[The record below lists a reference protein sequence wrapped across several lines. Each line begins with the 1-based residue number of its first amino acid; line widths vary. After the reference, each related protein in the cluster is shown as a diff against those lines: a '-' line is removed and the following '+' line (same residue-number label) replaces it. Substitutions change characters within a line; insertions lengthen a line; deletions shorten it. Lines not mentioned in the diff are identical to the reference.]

1 MKKVYNV
8 EAKIIDKIEKKFI
21 ATSEEEAMD
30 QMGKYLD
37 ISNIINEE
45 INEYC
50 EISATEDEDGSAK
63 VEEEIIVILPTIK
76 G

>member
-21 ATSEEEAMD
+21 ATSEEEAMK
-30 QMGKYLD
+30 QMEKYLD
-37 ISNIINEE
+37 ISDIIDAE

-50 EISATEDEDGSAK
+50 EISAVENEEDSKKLGK
-63 VEEEIIVILPTIK
+63 KLL
-76 G
+76 

>member
-21 ATSEEEAMD
+21 ATSEEAME
-30 QMGKYLD
+30 QMEKYLD
-37 ISNIINEE
+37 ISDIIDAE

-50 EISATEDEDGSAK
+50 EISAVENEEDSKKIG
-63 VEEEIIVILPTIK
+63 EEIIVILPTIK

>member
-21 ATSEEEAMD
+21 ATSEEEAMK
-30 QMGKYLD
+30 QMEKYLD
-37 ISNIINEE
+37 ISDIIDAE

-50 EISATEDEDGSAK
+50 EISAVENEEDSKKFG
-63 VEEEIIVILPTIK
+63 EEIIVILPTIK